1 MSEIK
6 GLPLLKKLI
15 DAYGVSG
22 NEEEIRGLILK
33 NIKKFW

>member
-6 GLPLLKKLI
+6 GLPLLKQLI

-33 NIKKFW
+33 NM